1 VFGMTRDIAD
11 YQNPGFK
18 DFFRHLKQSFPVSLL
33 FALLFSIFIFV
44 CVNSILIYSRM
55 NVFFNFF
62 AVFTIIIIIIVV
74 MTAGQ
79 YFFPIYFG
87 LDKRFLKMIKKMFL
101 LFFDNPLFSF
111 SLLIFSIIF
120 FILGIIAAMII
131 PCVSAIPLLLNVGLK
146 LRLYKYD
153 YLEEHPDTK
162 SSEIPWETLLIEDRE
177 KVGKRTFKGMIF
189 PWKE

>member
-1 VFGMTRDIAD
+1 MRKLFL
-11 YQNPGFK
+11 GF
-18 DFFRHLKQSFPVSLL
+18 LL
-33 FALLFSIFIFV
+33 GLFIFV
-44 CVNSILIYSRM
+44 CVNSILIYSMM
-55 NVFFNFF
+55 NVFFNLF
-62 AVFTIIIIIIVV
+62 AIFTILSIIIVV

-111 SLLIFSIIF
+111 SLLILSTLF
-120 FILGIIAAMII
+120 FILGIISAMVI

-162 SSEIPWETLLIEDRE
+162 PSQIPWETLLIEDRE
-177 KVGKRTFKGMIF
+177 KVGKRTLKGMIF